1 MISVLTFI
9 AIRSNL
15 YFLPLA
21 ASFVSLSE
29 FFLLPLPEIKTTV
42 MSKGKLQKFADMERY
57 ENVFQYPY
65 SVIDNV
71 PFDMNGHWREQYF
84 HNDNP
89 IVLELGC
96 GKGEYTVELAKLYP
110 DMNFIGVDI
119 KGARM
124 WTGATQAL
132 DEGLKNVA
140 FLRTNI
146 EVIDRFFADGEVQE
160 IWLTFSDPQMK
171 NPRKRLTSTFFMER
185 YRRFLVDGGVVHL
198 KTDSNF
204 LFTYTTYM
212 VEKNS
217 LPVLFRTEDLYH
229 TEGIDEETK
238 KILGIKTYYEAQ
250 WIERGLNIR
259 YMKFRLP
266 RNVELAEPDVEI
278 ELDDYRSYKRTKRSS
293 LSVSK

>member
-1 MISVLTFI
+1 M
-9 AIRSNL
+9 A
-15 YFLPLA
+15 
-21 ASFVSLSE
+21 
-29 FFLLPLPEIKTTV
+29 K
-42 MSKGKLQKFADMERY
+42 Y

-65 SVIDNV
+65 SVMEHV
-71 PFDMNGHWREQYF
+71 PFEQKGKWRDYF
-84 HNDNP
+84 GNDNP

-132 DEGLKNVA
+132 DERLANVA

-146 EVIDRFFADGEVQE
+146 EIIDRFFGEGEVQE

-171 NPRKRLTSTFFMER
+171 NPRKRLLSTYFLER
-185 YRRFLVDGGVVHL
+185 YRRFLKDGGTIHI

-212 VEKNS
+212 VEHNG

-229 TEGIDEETK
+229 TDGIDEQTK
-238 KILGIKTYYEAQ
+238 KILGIRTYYESM

-259 YMKFRLP
+259 YMKFALP
-266 RNVELAEPDVEI
+266 AAGALTEPDVEI
-278 ELDDYRSYKRTKRSS
+278 PLDEYRSYKRPKRSG
-293 LSVSK
+293 LATSK